1 MSSESNFP
9 SDPHGTGELKD
20 GGVMFN
26 NLIESCSHSGEF
38 KRRGSFVLFTS
49 VTYAVLFIVAG
60 VVSIYAVDARLE
72 ERDNLVVTML
82 PPLAPATVAT
92 AHNPSPSRSTTGQT
106 NLPVREIVMS
116 TVDDPRRVPP
126 IPSTTPNQNLPRP
139 SGAFVIG
146 PHDSDPVGIPGNN
159 RPGDGSGSG
168 NNVSADR
175 VDVGAP
181 PPAAVIVERRPPAVM
196 SKGVITGLAISLP
209 KPAYPAIAKQAHASG
224 PVSVQVL
231 VDESGKVISAKAI
244 KGHPLLLAAAQQAA
258 YAARFSP
265 TKLSDQPVKV
275 SGTITYN
282 FVLQ

>member
-1 MSSESNFP
+1 
-9 SDPHGTGELKD
+9 
-20 GGVMFN
+20 MFN

-92 AHNPSPSRSTTGQT
+92 ASHNPSPSHSSTARP

-116 TVDDPRRVPP
+116 TVDDPRSVPP
-126 IPSTTPNQNLPRP
+126 TTSTTPNHNLPRP
-139 SGAFVIG
+139 NGEFAIG
-146 PHDSDPVGIPGNN
+146 PHDSDPVGLPGNN
-159 RPGDGSGSG
+159 GPGNPGGTG

-175 VDVGAP
+175 VDVGVP

>member
-1 MSSESNFP
+1 
-9 SDPHGTGELKD
+9 
-20 GGVMFN
+20 MFN

-38 KRRGSFVLFTS
+38 KRRGSFVLFTT

-72 ERDNLVVTML
+72 ERDNLVITML
-82 PPLAPATVAT
+82 PPLAPTTVAT
-92 AHNPSPSRSTTGQT
+92 TPHQPSPSRSTTGRS
-106 NLPVREIVMS
+106 NLPVREIAMS
-116 TVDDPRRVPP
+116 RLDDPRSVPEKT
-126 IPSTTPNQNLPRP
+126 SATPNQNLPIP
-139 SGAFVIG
+139 NGSFVIG
-146 PHDSDPVGIPGNN
+146 PHDSDPVGIPGDN
-159 RPGDGSGSG
+159 RTG
-168 NNVSADR
+168 NGGGTGENVSA
-175 VDVGAP
+175 VHVEVGTP
-181 PPAAVIVERRPPAVM
+181 PPAAAVVVERRPPAVM

-209 KPAYPAIAKQAHASG
+209 KPAYPAIAKQAHAFG

-231 VDESGKVISAKAI
+231 VDETGKVISAKAM